1 VFLFYLL
8 MATSGFLSYLLGY
21 RGLVLIPIV
30 IFGSV
35 SVFVTGVSVLY
46 FIRPPK
52 VELLLRYGDTGLR
65 LGNIP
70 ERAEDPNRDARKAD

>member
-1 VFLFYLL
+1 
-8 MATSGFLSYLLGY
+8 
-21 RGLVLIPIV
+21 
-30 IFGSV
+30 
-35 SVFVTGVSVLY
+35 VLY